1 MHRVAYKCIL
11 LISVSNIKKLSSFY
25 LIPFYLAETPLL
37 DAVRVYPL
45 CMTGKLSYN
54 MSLQVFDGLNSN
66 FSVKTPH
73 NTSELAT
80 FAMFVAF
87 REHAVALIHQHQIT
101 FPYARPAIGSLCV
114 VDECLSSLPA
124 VLGTKAVSECRRPR
138 QCAFARLPPKGFKE
152 EDRLFVSVLLSVVV
166 IHLYPIWKWS
176 EPASV
181 NVDIPARA
189 FVCGIRLI
197 QLLSARR
204 ERN

>member
-1 MHRVAYKCIL
+1 
-11 LISVSNIKKLSSFY
+11 
-25 LIPFYLAETPLL
+25 
-37 DAVRVYPL
+37 
-45 CMTGKLSYN
+45 MTGKLSCN
-54 MSLQVFDGLNSN
+54 ISLQVFDGINSN
-66 FSVKTPH
+66 FSVKTPL

-101 FPYARPAIGSLCV
+101 LPYARPGIGSLCV
-114 VDECLSSLPA
+114 ADECLSSLPA
-124 VLGTKAVSECRRPR
+124 VLGTKYPETVSECRRPR

-166 IHLYPIWKWS
+166 LHLYPIWKWS

-189 FVCGIRLI
+189 FVCGIRLT